1 MGGLM
6 VGIPW
11 YIYIIW
17 VYLMYVA
24 WHPQDITT
32 PQMGGLMVGIPWYIY
47 IIWLGIAKTSVYVVF
62 NVFHALKS
70 LTG

>member
-1 MGGLM
+1 M
-6 VGIPW
+6 
-11 YIYIIW
+11 
-17 VYLMYVA
+17 
-24 WHPQDITT
+24 
-32 PQMGGLMVGIPWYIY
+32 PQMGGLMVGIPWYLY